1 MKVVYNLLYACII
14 FAVIGVIWMLLE
26 VIYYGAVQN
35 RIVDNIM
42 SVFIFISIYYNIK
55 YYREIE

>member
-1 MKVVYNLLYACII
+1 METVCNLLYTCII
-14 FAVIGVIWMLLE
+14 FAVIAVIWMLLE

-42 SVFIFISIYYNIK
+42 SVFVFISIYYNIK
-55 YYREIE
+55 YYREVE